1 MFLVVKNRNH
11 SSMKNKIKITNS
23 QLLCGT
29 ASALFN
35 MIEKVACK
43 LPDVWR
49 LSAPGQTAKN
59 KELSS
64 GSRARPQVPDRQGF
78 MELGLGRAHRE
89 HWCLLPKAPAEPAAD
104 ARVEGLLRL

>member
-64 GSRARPQVPDRQGF
+64 GSRARPQVPDRQG
-78 MELGLGRAHRE
+78 LGRAHRE